1 MNEINNNHETEE
13 IQYERLDPKNDFLF
27 KKLFS
32 SAGNEDLLIDL
43 INSILK
49 PPKQQRICQVTV
61 TNPIKERDFADDK
74 LSVMDIVAR
83 VDDGRQVTIEIQVTN
98 EYDMEKR
105 ALYYWSSIFTSQMHI
120 GMSYE
125 ELKKTISINI
135 LDYRLW
141 QQTKR
146 HHTIFRLLEESE
158 GFLLTD
164 AAEIHF
170 LELRKMYRKWK
181 AEKFKG
187 STDPLYRWFLLLMA
201 TEDEK
206 ISQELEEI
214 ALSDSIINKA
224 IGEWERLSQDPET
237 RALYRSRMLAK
248 IDQLSALK
256 NAERKGREEGRE
268 EGREK
273 GKAEGREE
281 GKIEGKMET
290 VRMALQAGVSLE
302 MIAKI
307 TGLDQATILKLKE
320 EQ

>member
-1 MNEINNNHETEE
+1 
-13 IQYERLDPKNDFLF
+13 
-27 KKLFS
+27 
-32 SAGNEDLLIDL
+32 
-43 INSILK
+43 
-49 PPKQQRICQVTV
+49 
-61 TNPIKERDFADDK
+61 
-74 LSVMDIVAR
+74 
-83 VDDGRQVTIEIQVTN
+83 
-98 EYDMEKR
+98 
-105 ALYYWSSIFTSQMHI
+105 
-120 GMSYE
+120 
-125 ELKKTISINI
+125 
-135 LDYRLW
+135 
-141 QQTKR
+141 
-146 HHTIFRLLEESE
+146 
-158 GFLLTD
+158 
-164 AAEIHF
+164 
-170 LELRKMYRKWK
+170 
-181 AEKFKG
+181 
-187 STDPLYRWFLLLMA
+187 MA

-206 ISQELEEI
+206 IGQELEEI

-290 VRMALQAGVSLE
+290 ARMALQAGVSLE

-307 TGLDQATILKLKE
+307 TGLNQATILKLKE

>member
-206 ISQELEEI
+206 M
-214 ALSDSIINKA
+214 ALSYTSSPGTRPVPNRSS
-224 IGEWERLSQDPET
+224 GMLLT
-237 RALYRSRMLAK
+237 RASIKSRVDLWVSSTSSTRIFPPLTGRSPVSASVSSRWPLPATPAIPRISPACTS
-248 IDQLSALK
+248 IDTFFTAS
-256 NAERKGREEGRE
+256 RP
-268 EGREK
+268 
-273 GKAEGREE
+273 
-281 GKIEGKMET
+281 
-290 VRMALQAGVSLE
+290 
-302 MIAKI
+302 
-307 TGLDQATILKLKE
+307 
-320 EQ
+320 